1 MISTALRN
9 YVEFIVNHAPVG
21 QKEVTSLLLIRA
33 AVFKRRGPGISAAYY
48 EHSPQ
53 RQKIEEK

>member
-33 AVFKRRGPGISAAYY
+33 VFKRRGLGISPAYY
-48 EHSPQ
+48 EDDPFQ
-53 RQKIEEK
+53 IP

>member
-21 QKEVTSLLLIRA
+21 QKEVTSLLQIR
-33 AVFKRRGPGISAAYY
+33 AVFKRRGLGISPAYY
-48 EHSPQ
+48 EHGPQ
-53 RQKIEEK
+53 RRKIEEK

>member
-33 AVFKRRGPGISAAYY
+33 VFKKLGPGISAAYY
-48 EHSPQ
+48 EHGP
-53 RQKIEEK
+53 QKIEEK